1 MSERLKKQ
9 IDFALEVDKEKNIF
23 RQTYLSSGERKEND
37 AEHGWHMALMAYLLR
52 EHANEDIDILKVI
65 VMILIHDIVEIDAGD
80 TYAFDDNAN
89 IDKREREVKA
99 ANRIFNLLPED
110 QAKEL
115 YDLWEEF
122 EAYETPEAI
131 YAHTMDNFQ
140 PLMLN
145 NATQGRSWKE
155 HGVKLSQMLKRNK
168 KTGLGSEAV
177 WNYAYN
183 IIKENMRN
191 GNIIRDVEE

>member
-1 MSERLKKQ
+1 MRDRLDKQ
-9 IDFALEVDKEKNIF
+9 IEFSLEVDKTKDIF

-52 EHANEDIDILKVI
+52 EHANEDIDMLKVI

-89 IDKREREVKA
+89 LDKREREVKA
-99 ANRIFNLLPED
+99 AQRIFNILPED

-145 NATQGRSWKE
+145 NATKGRSWKE

-168 KTGLGSEAV
+168 KTAMGSQAV
-177 WNYAYN
+177 WDYAYDIIEDN
-183 IIKENMRN
+183 IEN
-191 GNIIRDVEE
+191 GNIIRDVE